1 MRRVPLGRAARA
13 AVLFAF
19 GSVFAQPLVAQRST
33 SGSKCVA
40 LDTAA
45 AWYRKQRAWAD
56 ESRHDG
62 SNDSLRTA
70 LVRAAGLDANPAAG
84 AGALLGYE
92 IAGEAPNAPTGAD
105 SAALA
110 ALRGLAQN
118 RQAPWPT
125 RSVVGPAGVR
135 AVWVLA
141 GRDTMVARVALHRM
155 MEAGPDESPPAAVAI
170 LEDRLRVRAGRK
182 QIYGTQLVRA
192 PDGTLE
198 PAPIEDPKHVD
209 LRRDAAGLPPLAQSI
224 CAAGSRGQSR

>member
-1 MRRVPLGRAARA
+1 MRRASLGSAAGAA
-13 AVLFAF
+13 AVLLVLASPFA
-19 GSVFAQPLVAQRST
+19 APLAAQRPASAAR
-33 SGSKCVA
+33 CAA
-40 LDTAA
+40 LDTTA
-45 AWYRKQRAWAD
+45 AWYQKQRAWAD
-56 ESRHDG
+56 ESRHDW

-70 LVRAAGLDANPAAG
+70 LVRAAGLDANPRAG

-92 IAGEAPNAPTGAD
+92 IAGGSPDTPTGAD

-110 ALRGLAQN
+110 HLRVLAQN
-118 RQAPWPT
+118 RRAEWPT
-125 RSVVGPAGVR
+125 RSVVGPTGVR

-155 MEAGPDESPPAAVAI
+155 MEAGPDESPPAAVAV

-192 PDGTLE
+192 PNGTLE
-198 PAPIEDPKHVD
+198 PAPMEDPKHVD

-224 CAAGSRGQSR
+224 CAAGRR